1 VSIRLRWREERP
13 GCVGSIQFGITSR
26 YRVVGCTDRSGV
38 WVTLEAT
45 VASAIEAGVWAGV
58 GAEVAVASTLVDTVN
73 EGFVRDGVHA
83 LPKYGQP
90 SNYPGR

>member
-1 VSIRLRWREERP
+1 MSWKHSVWRHKESGEGGNHCP
-13 GCVGSIQFGITSR
+13 
-26 YRVVGCTDRSGV
+26 GV
-38 WVTLEAT
+38 WITLEAT